1 MIPVYKPFIGDL
13 ERKYMIDAFDSS
25 WISSKGDYINKF
37 ESLLSNYTSRKYA
50 ILVSNGT
57 TALHASLCALGIGEG
72 DEVITNSFSYVATA
86 NAIKYVGAKPVFVD
100 SCIKSWNID
109 ADKIIDKINTKTKAL
124 LIANI
129 YGNISGIE
137 KLEKIAKEYN
147 LYLIEDAAESLGS
160 EFENRKSGSFGII
173 STFSFFGNK
182 TITTGEGGAIL
193 LDDEFLN
200 SKVRQT
206 INQGNS
212 DKIRYYHDIIGY
224 NYRMTNIQAAIGY
237 AQLQRIDQILHLK
250 RKVFNLYYN
259 LLKDFVDFQ
268 FLGNSISSYWLVS
281 VLFKTEDQKN
291 KVVEKLN
298 SNAIESRP
306 LFYPIPDLPYF
317 SSNNLEVIKSAKLRS
332 NGLSLPSYPELKII
346 EINKICKIIINICK

>member
-1 MIPVYKPFIGDL
+1 MIPIYKPFL
-13 ERKYMIDAFDSS
+13 SNVERDNIIEAFDSS
-25 WISSKGDYINKF
+25 WISSKGGFINKF
-37 ESLLSNYTSRKYA
+37 EKSLAEYVGRKNA
-50 ILVSNGT
+50 ILLNNGT
-57 TALHASLCALGIGEG
+57 TALHAALVALNIGPG

-86 NAIKYVGAKPVFVD
+86 NAIKYVNAKPVFVD

-109 ADKIIDKINTKTKAL
+109 ADKIIDKITNKTKAL
-124 LIANI
+124 LVANI

-137 KLEKIAKEYN
+137 RLEKIAKEYN
-147 LYLIEDAAESLGS
+147 IYLIEDAAESLGS
-160 EFENRKSGSFGII
+160 EIENRKSGSFGII

-200 SKVRQT
+200 SKVRQI

-212 DKIRYYHDIIGY
+212 DKIRYYHDVLGY

-237 AQLQRIDQILHLK
+237 GQLK
-250 RKVFNLYYN
+250 RINEILNLKKQVFNLYYD

-268 FLGNSISSYWLVS
+268 FLGHSVSSHWLTSI
-281 VLFKTEDQKN
+281 LFKTEDQKN
-291 KVVEKLN
+291 KAVEKLN
-298 SNAIESRP
+298 LEGIETRP

-317 SSNNLEVIKSAKLRS
+317 SSNSFEVVNSKKLWS
-332 NGLSLPSYPELKII
+332 KGLSLPSYPELKKI
-346 EINKICKIIINICK
+346 EINKICNIIINICK

>member
-25 WISSKGDYINKF
+25 WISSRGDYINKF

-50 ILVSNGT
+50 VLVNNGT
-57 TALHASLCALGIGEG
+57 TALHAALCSLEIGEG

-100 SCIKSWNID
+100 SCIKSWNMD
-109 ADKIIDKINTKTKAL
+109 TDKIIDKINNRTKAL

-137 KLEKIAKEYN
+137 KLEKIAKKYN
-147 LYLIEDAAESLGS
+147 LFLIEDAAESLGS
-160 EFENRKSGSFGII
+160 EIENRKSGSFGII

-193 LDDEFLN
+193 LDNKLLN
-200 SKVRQT
+200 SKVRKI

-212 DKIRYYHDIIGY
+212 DKIRYFHDILGY

-237 AQLQRIDQILHLK
+237 AQIQRIDEILKLK
-250 RKVFNLYYN
+250 RKVFNLYHSK
-259 LLKDFVDFQ
+259 LKDYVSFQ
-268 FLGNSISSYWLVS
+268 FLGNSISSHWLVS

-291 KVVEKLN
+291 KVVEELN
-298 SNAIESRP
+298 LNEIESRP

-317 SSNNLEVIKSAKLRS
+317 SSNSFEVVNSSKLRS
-332 NGLSLPSYPELKII
+332 NGLSLPSYPELKLI
-346 EINKICKIIINICK
+346 EINRISNIIINICK